1 MSRRKKQEVWPTL
14 KRFAPY
20 LRPHSGK
27 MVLAVFLVLV
37 VACIQVVFP
46 RLIGIII
53 DELNNHRAGQVV
65 YVTLGI
71 FALALIARMAL
82 LIWRNLLTQQIA
94 MRVTC
99 DMRIQLF
106 QHLQKLSLRF
116 YQNSRTGK
124 IVSRITEDTG
134 SLHVLVAN
142 VAVNM
147 ASDLI
152 TILAMIAVMLWINVQ
167 LTLVTMI
174 VLPFFIFN
182 YVWHRRRMR
191 YESRRHRNNWDRV
204 IGFLYERVANSQIV
218 MAFASENREIE
229 HFRNR
234 IERDYDNYNRVVR
247 RNVVL
252 GTGAEFLSGTGTLLV
267 LAFGSYLVIHD
278 GRFTVGDLVAFY
290 TYLGMLYAPILRM
303 VDSNAMIQKG
313 ATSAE
318 KIFTLLDTQP
328 HIPDNDSLPAMPPA
342 KGRVEFANVTFD
354 YRPGI
359 HTLEGVSLTVEPG
372 EMIAL
377 VGPSGAG
384 KSTIVTLLARF
395 YDPTSGAILIDGQD
409 IRQFNVQTLRRQV
422 GIVMQDSILF
432 AGTIADNIKYGRPS
446 ATDEEMIE
454 AARAANAH
462 EFITEFENGYQS
474 IVGERGVQISGG
486 QRQRIA
492 IARVI
497 LKDPRILIFDE
508 ATSALDTH
516 SERLVQEA
524 TERLMKNRTSIVIA
538 HRLSTVVNADRIVVM
553 QSGHIVETGPH
564 AELVLKNG
572 LYRELYDLQF
582 SRTEAAA
589 PVNPGSDSGA

>member
-1 MSRRKKQEVWPTL
+1 MARRKKQEVWPTL

-20 LRPHSGK
+20 LKPHSGK
-27 MVLAVFLVLV
+27 LTVAIALVLIV
-37 VACIQVVFP
+37 GLIQVVFP
-46 RLIGIII
+46 RLIGIVI
-53 DELNNHRAGQVV
+53 DELNNHRAGRTVFL
-65 YVTLGI
+65 TLAAFGI
-71 FALALIARMAL
+71 CLALRMGL
-82 LIWRNLLTQQIA
+82 LVWRNLITQQIA

-99 DMRIQLF
+99 DMRIKLF
-106 QHLQKLSLRF
+106 EHLQKLSLRF

-134 SLHVLVAN
+134 ALHILVAN

-147 ASDLI
+147 ASDVI
-152 TILAMIAVMLWINVQ
+152 TITAMLVVMLVMNVQ
-167 LTLVTMI
+167 LTLVTMV
-174 VLPFFIFN
+174 VLPLFVFN
-182 YVWHRRRMR
+182 YLWHRRRMR
-191 YESRRHRNNWDRV
+191 YESRRHRNNWDRL
-204 IGFLYERVANSQIV
+204 IGFLYERVANSQVV
-218 MAFASENREIE
+218 MAFAGEKREVE
-229 HFRNR
+229 QFRNS

-267 LAFGSYLVIHD
+267 LAFGAYLVIQD
-278 GRFTVGDLVAFY
+278 PGFTVGQLVTFY
-290 TYLGMLYAPILRM
+290 TYLGMLYAPVLRI

-328 HIPDNDSLPAMPPA
+328 HIPDNEKLPAIPRTN
-342 KGRVEFANVTFD
+342 GRVEFDRVTFD
-354 YRPGI
+354 YRSGV
-359 HTLEGVSLTVEPG
+359 HTLDDVSFTVEPG

-395 YDPTSGAILIDGQD
+395 YDPTLGAIRIDGQD
-409 IRQFNVQTLRRQV
+409 IRQFNVQTLRQQI

-432 AGTIADNIKYGRPS
+432 AGTIADNIKYGRPG
-446 ATDEEMIE
+446 ATDEEMFA

-462 EFITEFENGYQS
+462 EFITQLDHSYQS
-474 IVGERGVQISGG
+474 VVGERGVQISGG

-524 TERLMKNRTSIVIA
+524 TERLMKGRTSIVIA
-538 HRLSTVVNADRIVVM
+538 HRLSTVVNADRIIVM
-553 QSGHIVETGPH
+553 QNGRVVETGPH
-564 AELVLKNG
+564 RELLKQDG

-582 SRTEAAA
+582 NRRESLD
-589 PVNPGSDSGA
+589 V